1 MKTFGGNEKNKFEI
15 QPEYEPG
22 AGDPVGVEL
31 VGGHRLKQLLLV
43 LCHEPRVHDVVEG
56 GEPLLHCGRDRPFE
70 TRMKAGLI
78 RWMRQRQE

>member
-1 MKTFGGNEKNKFEI
+1 MTMSQKSLALPKD
-15 QPEYEPG
+15 EPS

-31 VGGHRLKQLLLV
+31 VGGHRLEQLLLV
-43 LCHEPRVHDVVEG
+43 LRHEPRVHDVVQG

-78 RWMRQRQE
+78 RWMRQQQE